1 MNNMAEELVKAWL
14 TEDVGLIPMQL
25 KNAMEHENYNKLIK
39 RIEDAFAKVKAESLK
54 TRVKVESKTTS
65 KEK

>member
-25 KNAMEHENYNKLIK
+25 KNAMEHENYKKLIK

-54 TRVKVESKTTS
+54 TRVKVESKTTR
-65 KEK
+65 

>member
-25 KNAMEHENYNKLIK
+25 KNAMEHENYKKLVK

-54 TRVKVESKTTS
+54 TRVKVESKTTR
-65 KEK
+65 